1 MVTYGIN
8 QQLQHNSKAKFG
20 NSERVQAKYL
30 AQQTKIITATK
41 YIDISLSVIW
51 KEVRTVHLTA

>member
-30 AQQTKIITATK
+30 DQQTKIITSTK
-41 YIDISLSVIW
+41 YIDISLSVIL